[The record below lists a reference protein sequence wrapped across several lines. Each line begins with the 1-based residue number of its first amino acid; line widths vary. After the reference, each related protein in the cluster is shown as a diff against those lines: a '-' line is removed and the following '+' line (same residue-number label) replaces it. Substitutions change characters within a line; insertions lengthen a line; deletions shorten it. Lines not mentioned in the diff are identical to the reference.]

1 MLQTE
6 SQVFIAFLQVR
17 SEARKVHDLFFDILK
32 IAFPDTDFEE
42 VRNALSFSGP
52 GAASQSAP
60 SPKQPSAG
68 QSKRH
73 RAINEVDA
81 DKDPGLKP
89 VRRGEDTRIRV
100 SLHPKET
107 GAASGNFNTREQS
120 QRDDS
125 PLLAHPGDLVIC
137 KKKRKDREKVA
148 VKSRTGSSV
157 PVSPAAVARGIR
169 SPGPSALK
177 DAKSTQQTLHQQ
189 GWINNSGQPSNSSGG
204 DVGWA
209 NPVKRLRTDSGRRRP
224 SHL

>member
-1 MLQTE
+1 M
-6 SQVFIAFLQVR
+6 
-17 SEARKVHDLFFDILK
+17 
-32 IAFPDTDFEE
+32 
-42 VRNALSFSGP
+42 RNALSFSGP

-60 SPKQPSAG
+60 SPKQPSVG

-73 RAINEVDA
+73 RAINEVDD
-81 DKDPGLKP
+81 DKDPPLKP

-107 GAASGNFNTREQS
+107 GTVSGNFNTREQS

-137 KKKRKDREKVA
+137 KKKRKDREKVVA
-148 VKSRTGSSV
+148 KSRTASSV
-157 PVSPAAVARGIR
+157 PVSPATVARGIR
-169 SPGPSALK
+169 SPGPSSLK

-209 NPVKRLRTDSGRRRP
+209 NPVKRLRTDSGRRRA